1 MMFNKLGQ
9 MKDLIRDA
17 GRMRELMKE
26 ASESLARLKV
36 TGESASGK
44 VKVTMTGKMEL
55 DSVKID
61 PSVIG
66 NVPANEL
73 EGMVFYAIN
82 DALTKVKNEATQRMA
97 AVTGGDSLPGLG
109 EIL

>member
-1 MMFNKLGQ
+1 MFNKLGQ

-26 ASESLARLKV
+26 ASESLARLQV

-44 VKVTMTGKMEL
+44 IKITMSGKMEL
-55 DSVKID
+55 ESVKID

-66 NVPANEL
+66 SVPVNEL

-82 DALTKVKNEATQRMA
+82 DALTKVRQEATKRMA
-97 AVTGGDSLPGLG
+97 LVTGGESLPGLDQ
-109 EIL
+109 II

>member
-1 MMFNKLGQ
+1 

-44 VKVTMTGKMEL
+44 VKVTMTGKMEM

-66 NVPANEL
+66 TVSVNEL

-97 AVTGGDSLPGLG
+97 AVTGGESLSDLSQ
-109 EIL
+109 II

>member
-1 MMFNKLGQ
+1 MFNKLGQ

-44 VKVTMTGKMEL
+44 VKVTMTGKMEM

-66 NVPANEL
+66 TVSVNEL

-97 AVTGGDSLPGLG
+97 AVTGGESLSDLSQ
-109 EIL
+109 II